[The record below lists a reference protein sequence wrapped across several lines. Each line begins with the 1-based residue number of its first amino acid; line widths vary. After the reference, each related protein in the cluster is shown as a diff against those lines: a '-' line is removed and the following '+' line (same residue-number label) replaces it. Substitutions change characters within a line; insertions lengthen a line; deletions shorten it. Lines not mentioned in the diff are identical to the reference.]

1 MAHSLLLN
9 HFSLAEQL
17 ALFAALLFAII
28 HVYIFFLESIA
39 WGRPKTNKLFGL
51 RSAEEAAANRAFA
64 FNQGFYNL
72 FLALGTFAGLAL
84 MKAGYLAEGRTLVTF
99 CALSI
104 FGAGV
109 VLYFSTKNLRPAL
122 IQAGP
127 AFVYLVLSLVS

>member
-1 MAHSLLLN
+1 MDLIAGL
-9 HFSLAEQL
+9 QITT
-17 ALFAALLFAII
+17 ALLFGLV
-28 HVYIFFLESIA
+28 HVYIFFLESVA
-39 WGRPKTNKLFGL
+39 WGRPKTNKLFGI
-51 RSAEEAAANRAFA
+51 RTAEEAAANRAFA

-84 MKAGYLAEGRTLVTF
+84 MKMGHFAEGRALVTY

-109 VLYFSTKNLRPAL
+109 VLYFSTKNLRPSL

-127 AFVYLVLSLVS
+127 PFVYLLLSCFV